1 LKNAET
7 EAKKSHSRPSAKSLF
22 RLEQITAR
30 ATRIAEKGWLF
41 QPMPD
46 VLLFDLF
53 TDLEPAVDNLLTHN
67 IVYIGITTLDGP
79 KGELEFC
86 RWALQLSEDLT
97 PAITRA
103 DGIPMKKKEDLDRI
117 GFKFNVLAEHSFAF
131 NMRRIETLLHTA
143 FFHRQNRCWRHR
155 GAGSYWTSDREL
167 NVSSKYQTPLAN
179 CLTPLLSDPAGRN
192 EDHQTFRRLRSI
204 VHHI

>member
-1 LKNAET
+1 MPFIT
-7 EAKKSHSRPSAKSLF
+7 HSRPSAKSLF

-53 TDLEPAVDNLLTHN
+53 TELEAAIDNLLTHN

-79 KGELEFC
+79 NGELEFC
-86 RWALQLSEDLT
+86 RWALQQSEDLT

-103 DGIPMKKKEDLDRI
+103 DGIPMKKK
-117 GFKFNVLAEHSFAF
+117 
-131 NMRRIETLLHTA
+131 
-143 FFHRQNRCWRHR
+143 
-155 GAGSYWTSDREL
+155 
-167 NVSSKYQTPLAN
+167 
-179 CLTPLLSDPAGRN
+179 GR
-192 EDHQTFRRLRSI
+192 S
-204 VHHI
+204 